1 MEYEPVTPRARLG
14 FILPSSNR
22 MLEPQIQRLAPDGV
36 VPHFTRIGMTGR
48 HAAPLAEL
56 MPRIAEAAEWL
67 GDAKCDVVVLQCT
80 GTSMSGGL
88 DMEKEV
94 IRTMERASGRA
105 ALTTASSLMAA
116 LRALGANRLVFIS
129 ETDQPGH
136 DRKLGFLNEAG
147 FDIVADKA
155 MCLAG
160 SDAYCT
166 TPPEFW
172 FESVREMKNDA
183 AEAYFISCAN
193 IHSIDVIEEL
203 EAALGKPVV
212 TSNQVALWCAL
223 RAAGITDA
231 VPGLGGL
238 FRIEQATAAAAAE

>member
-22 MLEPQIQRLAPDGV
+22 MLEPQIQRFAPDGV

-67 GDAKCDVVVLQCT
+67 GDAKCDVVILQCT
-80 GTSMSGGL
+80 GTSMSGGV

-94 IRTMERASGRA
+94 IRTMERASGRS

-136 DRKLGFLNEAG
+136 DRKLGFLDEAG

-155 MCLAG
+155 MCLEG

-172 FESVREMKNDA
+172 FEAVRAMKNDR
-183 AEAYFISCAN
+183 AEACFIS
-193 IHSIDVIEEL
+193 
-203 EAALGKPVV
+203 
-212 TSNQVALWCAL
+212 
-223 RAAGITDA
+223 
-231 VPGLGGL
+231 
-238 FRIEQATAAAAAE
+238 

>member
-22 MLEPQIQRLAPDGV
+22 MLEPQIQRFTPDGV

-56 MPRIAEAAEWL
+56 MPRIALAAEWL

-116 LRALGANRLVFIS
+116 LGALGANRLVFIS
-129 ETDQPGH
+129 ESDQAGH
-136 DRKLGFLNEAG
+136 DRKPGFLDEAG

-155 MCLAG
+155 MCLQG

-172 FESVREMKNDA
+172 FESVREMKHDA

-193 IHSIDVIEEL
+193 IHGIDVIEEL
-203 EAALGKPVV
+203 EAELGKPVV

-223 RAAGITDA
+223 RAAGIKDA

-238 FRIEQATAAAAAE
+238 FRIEEAAAAAAE